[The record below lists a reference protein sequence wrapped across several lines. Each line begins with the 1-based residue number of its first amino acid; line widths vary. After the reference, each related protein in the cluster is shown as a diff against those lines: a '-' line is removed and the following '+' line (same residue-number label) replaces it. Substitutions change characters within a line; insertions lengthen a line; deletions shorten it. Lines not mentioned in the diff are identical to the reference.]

1 MGTPIDNKSMSN
13 PDLSDNADTSNV
25 NVRKRKNR
33 LDFDD
38 MTSLQSD
45 IREMLNNFKADR
57 DAQNT
62 KLYAAI
68 DDLKAQ
74 NKEIIKT
81 NSKIEKIL
89 EDTTLLYNKLN
100 DKYEKMSTEH
110 DNAMI
115 KINSLE
121 EQVEALQRAQS
132 AAMVEIRNIPDT
144 GNEDLS
150 NLIAVMHGSLGL
162 SFSPNNLKHVRR
174 LKTAHKKQ
182 IIAEFQTVQQ
192 GTALLQAVKEYN
204 KLHPDNKF
212 NTLNLNI
219 EGEKQLVYVSESLT
233 PRARKLHYFARD
245 LRKNHN
251 YKHCWTRQGN
261 VFVKQTD
268 TSQPILIK
276 SEQQIE
282 ALKAASVCQ

>member
-1 MGTPIDNKSMSN
+1 MGSPIGNKSTSN
-13 PDLSDNADTSNV
+13 PDLSDNTDTSYV

-38 MTSLQSD
+38 MTSLESG
-45 IREMLNNFKADR
+45 IREMLNSFKADR

-62 KLYAAI
+62 KLYEAI

-81 NSKIEKIL
+81 NSNIEKIM
-89 EDTTLLYNKLN
+89 ENTTLLCNKLN
-100 DKYEKMSTEH
+100 EKYEKMSTEH

-132 AAMVEIRNIPDT
+132 ATMVEIRNIPDA

-150 NLIAVMHGSLGL
+150 DLIAIMHGALGL
-162 SFSPNNLKHVRR
+162 PFSPNNLKHVRR
-174 LKTAHKKQ
+174 LKTSPQKQ

-204 KLHPDNKF
+204 KLHPGDKF
-212 NTLNLNI
+212 NTMNLNI
-219 EGEKQLVYVSESLT
+219 EGEKQPVYVSESLT
-233 PRARKLHYFARD
+233 PRARKLHYFARN

-251 YKHCWTRQGN
+251 YKHCWTRKGN

-268 TSQPILIK
+268 ASQLGTVGNPTP
-276 SEQQIE
+276 SP
-282 ALKAASVCQ
+282 S